1 VPGLR
6 SLRNRLAL
14 IFALIIAGAIGT
26 IYLSVTPRLEASL
39 TSQRLNSLTADSK
52 RYIGRIANV
61 LPAKALPPLP
71 PDASRKVRRARDK
84 VVKDERQHRVGVT
97 RRVADLSGAEVVVY
111 TTAPQGPLSVADSKV
126 GGGVSTRDVGD
137 LAVRAIDSKREVAAT
152 GPTGAGR
159 QAMVAQPTFDDDGK
173 VTGAA
178 VFATSLSDVQDNV
191 GLIRRQV
198 LLSGGIALVIAV
210 LAGYLV
216 ARALAARVKRLER
229 AARKVAAGDF
239 SQPIRADSDDE
250 LGRLAAAFDDMQNQL
265 ARLDRARKQFIASA
279 SHELRTPIFSLGG
292 FLELLADEDLDE
304 ETRRQFLD
312 QIRGQVERMRNL
324 SVELLDLSRLEA
336 GALELRPEPT
346 DVGQLAREVAAE
358 FTPAA
363 ARHDSEVTLDLRPE
377 PIELECD
384 PERVAQ
390 VLRILLDNALRHTPP
405 GTGVRVSAARSNG
418 HVRLEVSDQGLGI
431 KRQNMPHIF
440 EPFFTSNEE
449 AQGAGLGLAIARE
462 LADRMH
468 GRLSVRSIPGA
479 TTFSLVLPA

>member
-6 SLRNRLAL
+6 SLRNRLAV
-14 IFALIIAGAIGT
+14 IFALIILGAIGT

-39 TSQRLNSLTADSK
+39 TSQRLDGL
-52 RYIGRIANV
+52 
-61 LPAKALPPLP
+61 
-71 PDASRKVRRARDK
+71 
-84 VVKDERQHRVGVT
+84 
-97 RRVADLSGAEVVVY
+97 
-111 TTAPQGPLSVADSKV
+111 VADSKTYLAPIAENALTFRKKSKRDGRVRTYADQAGAEVLVYQV
-126 GGGVSTRDVGD
+126 GPGAFNIFDSLPHAGVTPGEVQD
-137 LAVRAIDSKREVAAT
+137 LAFQAIRSKQPVTAVMRT
-152 GPTGAGR
+152 QAGR
-159 QAMVAQPTFDDDGK
+159 QAVVARPVLDEAGK
-173 VTGAA
+173 VQWGI
-178 VFATSLSDVQDNV
+178 VFADSLSDVQDNV
-191 GLIRRQV
+191 ALIRRQV
-198 LLSGGIALVIAV
+198 LLSGGVALAIAV

-229 AARKVAAGDF
+229 AARKVASGDF

-312 QIRGQVERMRNL
+312 QIRGQVDRMRNL

-363 ARHDSEVTLDLRPE
+363 SQHESRVTLDLNPE
-377 PIELECD
+377 PVELECD

-418 HVRLEVSDQGLGI
+418 HVRLEVSDRGLGI
-431 KRQNMPHIF
+431 KRENMPHIF
-440 EPFFTSNEE
+440 EPFFTSNEQ

-468 GRLSVRSIPGA
+468 GRLTVRSIPGA
-479 TTFSLVLPA
+479 TTFSLVLPS

>member
-1 VPGLR
+1 MPGLR
-6 SLRNRLAL
+6 SLRNRLAV
-14 IFALIIAGAIGT
+14 IFALIILGAIGT
-26 IYLSVTPRLEASL
+26 IYLSVTPRLQASL
-39 TSQRLNSLTADSK
+39 TKQRVDGLVTRSRQYAPSVEDLLRISAEAGATASPRK
-52 RYIGRIANV
+52 RAEIV
-61 LPAKALPPLP
+61 KAAR
-71 PDASRKVRRARDK
+71 DRKVRRFAEQVSTETLVLAVQK
-84 VVKDERQHRVGVT
+84 PGPFGVT
-97 RRVADLSGAEVVVY
+97 DSTPDGGVNYADVQQVARQALRTQKLASATL
-111 TTAPQGPLSVADSKV
+111 TTAN
-126 GGGVSTRDVGD
+126 
-137 LAVRAIDSKREVAAT
+137 
-152 GPTGAGR
+152 GR
-159 QAMVAQPTFDDDGK
+159 QAVVAKPIVEGK
-173 VTGAA
+173 GKKQTIPWIV
-178 VFATSLSDVQDNV
+178 VFADSLSDVQDNV
-191 GLIRRQV
+191 ALIRRQV
-198 LLSGGIALVIAV
+198 LISGAIALVIAV

-229 AARKVAAGDF
+229 AARKVASGDF
-239 SQPIRADSDDE
+239 SQPIRADSVDE
-250 LGRLAAAFDDMQNQL
+250 LGQLAAAFDDMQAQL
-265 ARLDRARKQFIASA
+265 ARLDRARKQFIAAA

-312 QIRGQVERMRNL
+312 QIRGQVDRMRNL

-336 GALELRPEPT
+336 GALELRPETT

-363 ARHDSEVTLDLRPE
+363 VSHDSDVTLDLRPD

-418 HVRLEVSDQGLGI
+418 HVRLEVSDQGQGI

-468 GRLSVRSIPGA
+468 GRLSVRSAPGQ
-479 TTFSLVLPA
+479 TTFSLDLPA

>member
-6 SLRNRLAL
+6 SLRNRLAV
-14 IFALIIAGAIGT
+14 IFALIILGAIGT

-39 TSQRLNSLTADSK
+39 TTQRLNGLIADSK
-52 RYIGRIANV
+52 RYLTQIAGRAVVERKSRRDTLIRRSA
-61 LPAKALPPLP
+61 
-71 PDASRKVRRARDK
+71 DAA
-84 VVKDERQHRVGVT
+84 
-97 RRVADLSGAEVVVY
+97 GAEVLLY
-111 TTAPQGPLSVADSKV
+111 KV
-126 GGGVSTRDVGD
+126 GPGAYLITDSTPGAGVTGSDVQNLAFQAIRTRR
-137 LAVRAIDSKREVAAT
+137 LATAVINT
-152 GPTGAGR
+152 PAGR
-159 QAMVAQPTFDDDGK
+159 QAVVARPVLDDRKRPTFG
-173 VTGAA
+173 V
-178 VFATSLSDVQDNV
+178 VFANSLSDVQDNV
-191 GLIRRQV
+191 ALIRRQV
-198 LLSGGIALVIAV
+198 LISGGIALVIAV

-312 QIRGQVERMRNL
+312 QIRGQVDRMRNL

-358 FTPAA
+358 FMPAA
-363 ARHDSEVTLDLRPE
+363 ARHHSEVTLDLRPE

-390 VLRILLDNALRHTPP
+390 VLRILLDNALRHTPS

-418 HVRLEVSDQGLGI
+418 HVRLEVSDRGLGI
-431 KRQNMPHIF
+431 KGQNMPHIF

-468 GRLSVRSIPGA
+468 GDLSVRSIPGA
-479 TTFSLVLPA
+479 TTFSLVLPS

>member
-14 IFALIIAGAIGT
+14 IFALIIVGAIGT

-39 TSQRLNSLTADSK
+39 TSQRLDQVRASSEQYTTQVAQYFHPVRDVYEPLKIPRLKDNKVDHARVLADRASWVRRFAERYGTEVIVMSDGGEAGPFLITDSTPDGGAASRDVQEVTRRALETQRQASAVVTTAN
-52 RYIGRIANV
+52 GRIA
-61 LPAKALPPLP
+61 LAAKPI
-71 PDASRKVRRARDK
+71 DDEKVK
-84 VVKDERQHRVGVT
+84 GSYV
-97 RRVADLSGAEVVVY
+97 
-111 TTAPQGPLSVADSKV
+111 
-126 GGGVSTRDVGD
+126 
-137 LAVRAIDSKREVAAT
+137 
-152 GPTGAGR
+152 
-159 QAMVAQPTFDDDGK
+159 
-173 VTGAA
+173 A
-178 VFATSLSDVQDNV
+178 VFADSLSDVQANV

-198 LLSGGIALVIAV
+198 LISGGIALVIAI

-229 AARKVAAGDF
+229 AARKVASGDF
-239 SQPIRADSDDE
+239 SQPIHADSDDE
-250 LGRLAAAFDDMQNQL
+250 LGQLAAAFDDMQAQL
-265 ARLDRARKQFIASA
+265 ARLDRARKQFIANA

-304 ETRRQFLD
+304 DTRRAFLE
-312 QIRGQVERMRNL
+312 QIRGQVDRMRNL
-324 SVELLDLSRLEA
+324 AVELLDLSRLEA

-346 DVGQLAREVAAE
+346 DIGQLAREVAGE

-363 ARHDSEVTLDLRPE
+363 SQHDSSVLLDLLPD
-377 PIELECD
+377 PIELDCD

-418 HVRLEVSDQGLGI
+418 HVRLEVSDAGHGI

-440 EPFFTSNEE
+440 EPFFTSNEH

-462 LADRMH
+462 LAERMH
-468 GRLSVRSIPGA
+468 GRLTVRSGPGK
-479 TTFSLVLPA
+479 TTFSLVLPS